1 MRRYIGDHTIPPI
14 DAVRVEEFINYFD
27 YDYPQPAGAHPFSV
41 STEVASCPWNPE
53 HRLVHVGI
61 KGRSIA
67 QGQTPPRNLVFLLD
81 VSGSMNNH
89 DKLPL
94 LKRGLTMLTKDLR
107 PSDRVAIVV
116 YAGASGVVLP
126 STPGSRR
133 DKILGS
139 LEKLSAGGSTNGGEG
154 IKLAYKI
161 ARENFIKGGINR
173 VLLGTDGD
181 FNVGTSSRGELERLI
196 EQKRKSGV
204 YLTVLGFGRG
214 NLKDSTMELLA
225 DKGNGNYAYIDSDR
239 EAHKVLVRE
248 AGSTIVT
255 IAKDVKLQVEF
266 NPAAVSRYRL
276 IGYENRVL
284 AAKDF
289 NDDKKDAGEIGAG
302 HTVTALYEVVPVGGA
317 KPKTPST
324 AEVDALKYQTARGLT
339 QDATSGELMTVKVRY
354 KPPKSSTSTL
364 LSQIVQDA
372 DTGYKAASEN
382 YRFSAAV
389 ALYGMLLRESPERSQ
404 GTLAQAASMARGALG
419 KDPHGDRKEFVSLV
433 EQAAQIGLKSR
444 AVVSSGY
451 GPGVGGHGRG
461 RRVPRVRQAKA
472 KVEGPLDR
480 DIIRRI
486 VRAHINEVRHCYNIG
501 LSKDPNLQGRVV
513 VQFEIDGG
521 GKVPKSDIQSTTVK
535 DPVVGQCM
543 AKAVKRWK
551 FPKPQGGAD
560 VTVSYPFVL
569 APG

>member
-27 YDYPQPAGAHPFSV
+27 YDYPQPKDAHPFSV
-41 STEVASCPWNPE
+41 STEVASCPWNPD

-161 ARENFIKGGINR
+161 AKQNFIKGGINR

-266 NPAAVSRYRL
+266 NPAEVARYRL

-302 HTVTALYEVVPVGGA
+302 HTVTALYEVVPVGA
-317 KPKTPST
+317 DKSKSKSKS
-324 AEVDALKYQTARGLT
+324 EVDALKYQTERGLT
-339 QDATSGELMTVKVRY
+339 QSATNGELMTVKVRY
-354 KPPKSSTSTL
+354 KPPKSSKSTL
-364 LSQIVQDA
+364 LSQVVQDA

-404 GTLAQAASMARGALG
+404 GTLEQAASMARGALG
-419 KDPHGDRKEFVSLV
+419 KDPHGDRKEFVTLV
-433 EQAAQIGLKSR
+433 EQAAKIGLKNR
-444 AVVSSGY
+444 AVPSSGY
-451 GPGVGGHGRG
+451 GGFGGG

-501 LSKDPNLQGRVV
+501 LSKDPNFAGRVV
-513 VQFEIDGG
+513 VQFVIGG
-521 GKVPKSDIQSTTVK
+521 AGKVSKSAIESTTLK
-535 DPVVGQCM
+535 NPVVGQCM

-551 FPKPQGGAD
+551 FPKPRGGED
-560 VTVSYPFVL
+560 VTVSYPFAL
-569 APG
+569 SPG